1 MAAQASAPTPAIEG
15 VGRIFAFSDHD
26 ILIYRIPY
34 TSYFASRES
43 RTLLPCAMQLAR
55 YHLAA
60 TRTNSQLP
68 LLVTKNTQAAIS
80 HALQFYTMDEAELP
94 TF

>member
-1 MAAQASAPTPAIEG
+1 MATQASAPTPAIEG

-34 TSYFASRES
+34 TFYSASCGG
-43 RTLLPCAMQLAR
+43 RTFQPWAMQFAAQ
-55 YHLAA
+55 HLAA

-68 LLVTKNTQAAIS
+68 LSVTQNTQTAVSAT
-80 HALQFYTMDEAELP
+80 LQSYTMD
-94 TF
+94 